1 VDWSEVV
8 TTKTAEE
15 LESLVTEILSAGGAD
30 GQNAAEVAEHLV
42 LANLSGVD
50 THGVWHVG
58 GYLNAVDAGE
68 LLPTAKPAMVRET
81 PTTALIT
88 GNWTFGQVT
97 ANFGIQ
103 VAIEKAA
110 SQNVAVVGL
119 VQTHH
124 IGRLGHFVEVAAEA
138 GMIAMVWTGGY
149 SEEEPATVPYGG
161 RGRVLHTNPVA
172 MGFPGDAESH
182 MMFDFATTAASGVK
196 IVNAHR
202 RNEDVPAGWIVD
214 KSGSPT
220 TNPADF
226 FEGGGHIPF
235 GGHKGYGIMM
245 AGEYLGRIITGA
257 DDYVEA
263 GRGGP
268 INCNQGVTM
277 TVMKADLFRSLSDF
291 TRQADEMERRVRA
304 VPPAPGFDE
313 VLAPGDLE
321 ERTRIARRR
330 DGIPIADD
338 VWQSLIDAADRVN
351 VKREKP

>member
-1 VDWSEVV
+1 VDWIDVV
-8 TTKTAEE
+8 RTKTAEE
-15 LESLVTEILSAGGAD
+15 LESLVREILIAAGAD
-30 GQNAAEVAEHLV
+30 QDGAAEVAEHLV
-42 LANLSGVD
+42 LSNLSGVD
-50 THGVWHVG
+50 SHGIWHVE
-58 GYLNAVDAGE
+58 GYLKAVQAGE
-68 LLPTAKPAMVRET
+68 ILATAKPSVLKET
-81 PTTALIT
+81 PSSALIS

-97 ANFGIQ
+97 ANFGME

-124 IGRLGHFVEVAAEA
+124 IGRLGHFVEVAARE

-149 SEEEPATVPYGG
+149 SEEEPATMPYGG
-161 RGRVLHTNPVA
+161 RDRVLHTNPVA
-172 MGFPGDAESH
+172 MAFPGDQESA
-182 MMFDFATTAASGVK
+182 MMFDFATTVASGVK
-196 IVNAHR
+196 VVNAHR
-202 RNEDVPAGWIVD
+202 RNQDVPPGWIVD
-214 KSGSPT
+214 KNGSPT
-220 TNPADF
+220 TKPSDF

-235 GGHKGYGIMM
+235 GGHKGYAVMM
-245 AGEYLGRIITGA
+245 AGEYLGRIVTGA

-268 INCNQGVTM
+268 INRHQGVTM
-277 TVMKADLFRSLSDF
+277 MVMKADLFRPLADF
-291 TRQADEMERRVRA
+291 TREADEMERRVRA

-351 VKREKP
+351 VKREKA